1 MTNACLSGVGE
12 YQDLITADRAV
23 SGFMTGGF
31 TGSIHTCVDHA
42 IDGWSQWGIPMVFR
56 IGDTANATPF
66 GATTGASAADMITFN
81 EWDDE
86 KPWDTFNNGDDIG
99 NLKTVN
105 LGQVRAMKSLYE
117 TANPL
122 ICVLFTSSEYFQ
134 SSVFFCME
142 SDATSGGTLDD
153 LDAASIF
160 SIASE
165 TDDIMNRTNF
175 GSVWNFWPYLAAN
188 TSGADLRVQTADF
201 MMFVGSKTGTG
212 VVTRNTF
219 VPAATPTLT
228 DFETTSTWTQ
238 ATSGVTTASTYYVYI
253 DPPANG
259 MAQFK
264 GLTNSATEKTY
275 LQVVCL
281 GVAPV
286 YATWAININGTT
298 DTTGFIVNCYTGIPQ
313 CASSLADGLT
323 YLNTASATT
332 VAATCMADPRYL
344 TWRSFVLKMQY
355 DGTVNWY
362 RIDSYYNSAA
372 KAAASTW
379 GPGIVLSTNPFSNDD
394 NAGTG
399 SSVIG
404 LTFCFAYS
412 DGSGVQLNHI
422 AAGTAPHA
430 SNSTAGTGTNTL
442 TSAPT
447 SFSNVLPGVPA
458 SYAENLCL
466 SSDLLLTGTTDT
478 STLDS
483 TITAYSDGYK
493 AKISLD
499 LE

>member
-1 MTNACLSGVGE
+1 M
-12 YQDLITADRAV
+12 
-23 SGFMTGGF
+23 M
-31 TGSIHTCVDHA
+31 
-42 IDGWSQWGIPMVFR
+42 
-56 IGDTANATPF
+56 
-66 GATTGASAADMITFN
+66 
-81 EWDDE
+81 
-86 KPWDTFNNGDDIG
+86 
-99 NLKTVN
+99 
-105 LGQVRAMKSLYE
+105 SLYE
-117 TANPL
+117 TADPL

-134 SSVFFCME
+134 NSVFFCFQ
-142 SDATSGGTLDD
+142 SDATTASLDK
-153 LDAASIF
+153 LEEAKIFGVAS
-160 SIASE
+160 A
-165 TDDIMNRTNF
+165 TDDVMNKTNF
-175 GSVWNFWPYLAAN
+175 GSVWGFWPYKAAN
-188 TSGADLRVQTADF
+188 TSGNDLKLQTADF
-201 MMFVGSKTGTG
+201 MMFVGSRTGTG

-219 VPAATPTLT
+219 VPTNTTLT
-228 DFETTSTWTQ
+228 DFESSSTWTA
-238 ATSGVTTASTYYVYI
+238 ATSGVTTASTYYVYV
-253 DPPANG
+253 DAPANG

-264 GLTNSATEKTY
+264 GLTASATEKTY
-275 LQVVCL
+275 LQVICL

-313 CASSLADGLT
+313 CASNLSDGTT
-323 YLNTASATT
+323 YLNTSSATT
-332 VAATCMADPRYL
+332 VVSNCMIDPRYL

-355 DGTVNWY
+355 NGTVNWY
-362 RIDSYYNSAA
+362 RIDSYYNASA

-379 GPGIVLSTNPFSNDD
+379 GPGIVLSTNPISNDD

-399 SSVIG
+399 TSVLG

-430 SNSTAGTGTNTL
+430 SNTTPGTGTNTL
-442 TSAPT
+442 TTAPT

-478 STLDS
+478 STLDA
-483 TITAYSDGYK
+483 TITAYSDGYT